1 MWKNWNDK
9 PFKIGITANPKAS
22 TQRMAPNENNFH
34 LPPPSF
40 GKKYPDRQDP
50 TKTPIDLYEKSSE
63 TLSSLQSGI
72 SGPIA

>member
-1 MWKNWNDK
+1 
-9 PFKIGITANPKAS
+9 
-22 TQRMAPNENNFH
+22 MAPSENNFH

-40 GKKYPDRQDP
+40 GKKYPDRQEP